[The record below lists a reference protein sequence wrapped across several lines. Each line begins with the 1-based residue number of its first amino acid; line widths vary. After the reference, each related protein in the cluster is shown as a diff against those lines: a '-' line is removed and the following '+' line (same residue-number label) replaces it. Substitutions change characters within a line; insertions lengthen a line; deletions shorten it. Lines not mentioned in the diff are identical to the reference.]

1 MNTLTFL
8 FYSFIL
14 CLSIFGYG
22 RVYRKYVLN
31 KNNLSNLTIDGIHGL
46 LVIFV
51 ISGISHIFFS
61 HNYVHNS
68 ILHVLGIIFFLLN
81 FKFVEFEKEYKLFV
95 IIYLVL
101 LSSFFIGKT
110 NEDFPYYH
118 LPFSLQ
124 LSEQSLQFGLGH
136 LNHGFKQFS
145 SIFLLNSTFYLP
157 FIEFYL
163 FNFIGFFIQVIFYL
177 FLLNELLYKKNSSL
191 SKAFIILTI
200 LFFLAKFKRLSEFGT
215 DIPGQMVILISFFYM
230 IKTIF
235 LKERDYSFF
244 YASLVLSVFAI
255 TTKSMYI
262 IYLIIPI
269 IIIIKSNHATLFL
282 KNLFFSKDI
291 FLLILSC
298 LILFFLNFSST
309 GCFLYPVSFTCL
321 PDIAS
326 WGLKHETIEY
336 MNLHYETWSKSLS
349 GAGYSL
355 ENKETLLDNFQWIN
369 IWLKNYFFNKVSDY
383 LLLILFIFVIFYFSF
398 RNNFTERKDNFIS
411 NKDFIFVYTGL
422 LIIFFIWFFN
432 FPTLRYAGYSIVY
445 LVLILP
451 FLILMFRKK
460 KFNFKNNNL
469 SFKILLTLVIVIF
482 NFKNIDRILHE
493 VRIPPE
499 YDNNL
504 KNFPYFYIKK
514 PPYEKVLID
523 NFEVNYIQ
531 NNDMCWGTPSTCV
544 KNINFKIGK
553 KFNFKFYTPH
563 E

>member
-1 MNTLTFL
+1 MNTLIFL

-95 IIYLVL
+95 IIYLAL
-101 LSSFFIGKT
+101 LSSLFIGKT

-215 DIPGQMVILISFFYM
+215 DIPGQMAILISFF
-230 IKTIF
+230 I
-235 LKERDYSFF
+235 
-244 YASLVLSVFAI
+244 
-255 TTKSMYI
+255 
-262 IYLIIPI
+262 
-269 IIIIKSNHATLFL
+269 
-282 KNLFFSKDI
+282 
-291 FLLILSC
+291 
-298 LILFFLNFSST
+298 
-309 GCFLYPVSFTCL
+309 
-321 PDIAS
+321 
-326 WGLKHETIEY
+326 
-336 MNLHYETWSKSLS
+336 
-349 GAGYSL
+349 
-355 ENKETLLDNFQWIN
+355 
-369 IWLKNYFFNKVSDY
+369 
-383 LLLILFIFVIFYFSF
+383 
-398 RNNFTERKDNFIS
+398 
-411 NKDFIFVYTGL
+411 
-422 LIIFFIWFFN
+422 
-432 FPTLRYAGYSIVY
+432 
-445 LVLILP
+445 
-451 FLILMFRKK
+451 
-460 KFNFKNNNL
+460 
-469 SFKILLTLVIVIF
+469 
-482 NFKNIDRILHE
+482 
-493 VRIPPE
+493 
-499 YDNNL
+499 
-504 KNFPYFYIKK
+504 
-514 PPYEKVLID
+514 
-523 NFEVNYIQ
+523 
-531 NNDMCWGTPSTCV
+531 
-544 KNINFKIGK
+544 
-553 KFNFKFYTPH
+553 
-563 E
+563 